1 MKGCFKAYSV
11 DEKGNE
17 HIIFFAPEEW
27 WVGDLYSF
35 LTETPAKYNVEAIE
49 DAAIFQI
56 SKSNLELL
64 YINVPKFERLFR
76 ILFQN
81 AFVAQ
86 LERIDTTL
94 SLTAEEKYF
103 RFREKYPLLE
113 QRLPQKQI
121 AAFLGF
127 SPEFLSMIRK
137 KMLTK

>member
-1 MKGCFKAYSV
+1 MPRTYSS
-11 DEKGNE
+11 G
-17 HIIFFAPEEW
+17 IFFAPEEW